1 MHFWN
6 NHQVHSYSKIG
17 RQIILKVQ
25 FRFALWC
32 LMSLSL
38 IFQLYRG
45 GQYFWWRKPEYL
57 EKTTDLSQVTDKFY
71 HIMLYWVHLTINRVQ
86 THNFS
91 GDRYWLHR
99 KLWIQLPCDHDHDSP
114 LILKSFGAST
124 PSGLDSRSEIG
135 YGYLCLMEI
144 DLSLHLKYKF
154 QA

>member
-1 MHFWN
+1 MYFWN

-17 RQIILKVQ
+17 SQIILKVW
-25 FRFALWC
+25 FRFGLWC

-45 GQYFWWRKPEYL
+45 CQ
-57 EKTTDLSQVTDKFY
+57 KTTELSQVTDKFY

-91 GDRYWLHR
+91 GDRHWLHR

-135 YGYLCLMEI
+135 YGYLCLREI